1 MANDGGQTRV
11 NVTCKQASGSAVTGT
26 VSSSSI
32 VNTGATP
39 VLGGASSSSP
49 AITNGGTISTN
60 VAVAKVT
67 PGAAVT
73 GIIMQPGIVIG
84 QMCFVDNQGSAA
96 NTITFNTTPATSHVS
111 NAAAATAI
119 PGLAGRLFLWDSSFW
134 VPAFA

>member
-1 MANDGGQTRV
+1 V

-26 VSSSSI
+26 VAGSSI
-32 VNTGATP
+32 VNTGASPTI
-39 VLGGASSSSP
+39 GGASASSP

-73 GIIMQPGIVIG
+73 GIIMQSGVVIG
-84 QMCFVDNQGSAA
+84 QMCFVDNQGASSS
-96 NTITFNTTPATSHVS
+96 TITFNTTVGTSHVS

-119 PGLAGRLFLWDSSFW
+119 PGLAGRLFCWDGSVW